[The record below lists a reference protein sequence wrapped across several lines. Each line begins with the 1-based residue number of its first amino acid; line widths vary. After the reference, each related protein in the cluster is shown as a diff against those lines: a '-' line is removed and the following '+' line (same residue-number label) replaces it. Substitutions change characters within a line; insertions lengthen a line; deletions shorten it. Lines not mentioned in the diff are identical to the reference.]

1 MDSQLVNWGRLDA
14 LVLNYAEEEQLLD
27 SENYEGADRRLIELI
42 RGLIETGRI
51 AEAVDVINQSAPT
64 LLEDPHLLFRLEK
77 QARSAATSYHLFPT
91 TLGPCALNAYP
102 EAYEEFKRVLLAL
115 MFDKDD
121 PNSPVADELW
131 SEGKRAELAAIV
143 ASTLKAQQHA
153 YDPLFA
159 LTLRYLISVQ
169 CHQQGIV
176 FPIAD
181 IAAPLL
187 AKDRDPPTAPRAG
200 GEAPNFS
207 EKSLEKSMRATQLQ
221 ISRPM
226 GDESLNR

>member
-64 LLEDPHLLFRLEK
+64 LLDDPHLLFRLEK

-121 PNSPVADELW
+121 PNSPVADKW

-176 FPIAD
+176 SPIAD

-187 AKDRDPPTAPRAG
+187 AKDRDPPAAPRKA
-200 GEAPNFS
+200 EAPNFS
-207 EKSLEKSMRATQLQ
+207 ERSLEKSTRVTQLQ
-221 ISRPM
+221 ISQPM
-226 GDESLNR
+226 GDESSNR